1 MGGLMMN
8 SIYWIIVLAIL
19 IFIEILTLGITTI
32 WFAGGAVAA
41 FILSLYY
48 DNLVLEIIVFL
59 TVSLALL
66 YFTRPVVMRQLST
79 SKLNT
84 EYTGVIGM
92 TATVVSEVDN
102 MKGTGQVDVEGQ
114 TWSAI
119 SLDGNILMKDARV
132 KVQGISGTKVIVSQI
147 YEG

>member
-1 MGGLMMN
+1 MN

>member
-1 MGGLMMN
+1 MN

-19 IFIEILTLGITTI
+19 IFIEILTLGVTTI
-32 WFAGGAVAA
+32 WFAGGALAA

-66 YFTRPVVMRQLST
+66 YFTRPIVMRQLST

-84 EYTGVIGM
+84 EYTGVIGKA
-92 TATVVSEVDN
+92 ATVVSEVDN

-119 SLDGNILMKDARV
+119 SLDSNVLKKDARV
-132 KVQGISGTKVIVSQI
+132 KVQGISGTKVIVSQV
-147 YEG
+147 YED